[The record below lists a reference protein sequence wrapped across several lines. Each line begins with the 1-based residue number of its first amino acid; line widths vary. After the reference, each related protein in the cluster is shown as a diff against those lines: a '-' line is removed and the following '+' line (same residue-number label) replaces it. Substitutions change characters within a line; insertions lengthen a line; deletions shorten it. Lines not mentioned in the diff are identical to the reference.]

1 VKLIFKFTFMF
12 KRIKD
17 KRKQKI
23 KHKRK
28 RKREI
33 TWVAELI
40 SAHLR
45 KHTARPKF
53 CSTAR

>member
-1 VKLIFKFTFMF
+1 VKLIFKFKFMF

-28 RKREI
+28 REL
-33 TWVAELI
+33 TWAAELI

-53 CSTAR
+53 FSTVR

>member
-1 VKLIFKFTFMF
+1 MF

-28 RKREI
+28 GEL
-33 TWVAELI
+33 TWAAELI
-40 SAHLR
+40 SAHLTLFTPAAQPWGCWR
-45 KHTARPKF
+45 QRLGPARQPV
-53 CSTAR
+53 T